1 MLIANQTN
9 LRNPRIGILGC
20 GHLGQAI
27 SLSLIRHGF
36 HKENLFLS
44 YRGNPQTRLKLE
56 EAGLDSRIVE
66 SGDLFRQAEIIFL
79 TVRPQDI
86 AKPGFP
92 KASGNSLPVSCMAG
106 VSLRV
111 LNRVLGAESCR
122 MMPSGPDTLLSGQ
135 GVAAL
140 YPKNESLERLLQ
152 ALEIKTLPAS
162 SEQDLNVFTAGV
174 CLPAAMLIEENREK
188 SQKAIERIGAS
199 FPLLPELYEWALKV
213 LPYFDNSLEKD
224 RYLNK
229 MATKGGVTEA
239 IVTSLKSGAPLD
251 DALMK
256 GIRRSGE
263 IAEETEKHF
272 FSSTDQAPYAR

>member
-1 MLIANQTN
+1 MLISNQTN
-9 LRNPRIGILGC
+9 PEKPRIGILGC

-44 YRGNPQTRLKLE
+44 YRGNPQTRRKLE
-56 EAGLDSRIVE
+56 EAGLDGRIVE

-86 AKPGFP
+86 TGPGFP

-111 LNRVLGAESCR
+111 LNCVLGAESCR

-135 GVAAL
+135 GVAAF

-152 ALEIKTLPAS
+152 TLEIKILPAS

-174 CLPAAMLIEENREK
+174 CLPAALLIEENREK
-188 SQKAIERIGAS
+188 SQQALERIGTS

-213 LPYFDNSLEKD
+213 LPHFDNSLEKD
-224 RYLNK
+224 RYINH

-251 DALMK
+251 AALMK

-272 FSSTDQAPYAR
+272 LSSTEQAPYAR

>member
-1 MLIANQTN
+1 MLISNQTN
-9 LRNPRIGILGC
+9 PGEPRIGILGC

-27 SLSLIRHGF
+27 ALSLIRHGF

-44 YRGNPQTRLKLE
+44 YRGNPQTRRKLE

-66 SGDLFRQAEIIFL
+66 SDDLFRQAEIIFL

-86 AKPGFP
+86 AVPSFP

-135 GVAAL
+135 GVAAF
-140 YPKNESLERLLQ
+140 YPKNERLERLLQ
-152 ALEIKTLPAS
+152 SLEIRTLPAS
-162 SEQDLNVFTAGV
+162 NEQDLNVFTAGV
-174 CLPAAMLIEENREK
+174 CLPAAMLIEEDREK
-188 SQKAIERIGAS
+188 SQKAIERIGTS
-199 FPLLPELYEWALKV
+199 FPLLPELYEWALDV
-213 LPYFDNSLEKD
+213 LPHFDNSLEKD
-224 RYLNK
+224 LYVNK

-239 IVTSLKSGAPLD
+239 IVTSLKSGATLD
-251 DALMK
+251 AALME

-272 FSSTDQAPYAR
+272 FSSTD